1 MAEGERMLEWW
12 QILLVAV
19 PVVGGV
25 ATFVVFVVRT
35 LWMLRSGEA
44 RRLEDARKERKA
56 AAMAAEATA
65 AKE

>member
-1 MAEGERMLEWW
+1 MAEGDRMLEWW

-44 RRLEDARKERKA
+44 QRLEDARKEREV

>member
-1 MAEGERMLEWW
+1 MLEWW

-44 RRLEDARKERKA
+44 QRLEDARKEREA
-56 AAMAAEATA
+56 AAISAEATA